1 MDQRERLRALRRDS
15 YRCQRRD
22 GRRPCLRR
30 TGQVSIQQGGVY
42 LTDCGRHAQS

>member
-30 TGQVSIQQGGVY
+30 TGNVSVHSGVY
-42 LTDCGRHAQS
+42 LTDCGKHGA